1 MHTTPWSSQFMK
13 LYKEKLANETPLMQL
28 SVGQSHTIA
37 CTGRGSLYV
46 WGWND
51 NGQCAKDPFLVDE
64 VIIKNT
70 KAAQVDLMKFSRKQA
85 LPDEQEKPVRAR

>member
-1 MHTTPWSSQFMK
+1 M
-13 LYKEKLANETPLMQL
+13 
-28 SVGQSHTIA
+28 
-37 CTGRGSLYV
+37 YV